1 MTKNIWAGLIALVLV
16 VTCGVLEVV
25 LLSRSYDKLAADC
38 NEIIKKCDEESLT
51 LEEYN
56 DFRDKW
62 LDLREKSELLLP
74 HIDVYEINLRFAEG
88 QAYAE
93 QEDFKQLKAQMSVV
107 AELLEYVPHL
117 MKPTLRH
124 IV

>member
-16 VTCGVLEVV
+16 IACGVLEVV
-25 LLSRSYDKLAADC
+25 LLSRQYEKLSQYC
-38 NEIIKKCDEESLT
+38 GEVMVKCESETLT

-56 DFRDKW
+56 DFRESWVK
-62 LDLREKSELLLP
+62 LRETSEIFLP

-93 QEDFKQLKAQMSVV
+93 QSDFDNLYAQLAVID
-107 AELLEYVPHL
+107 ELLEYVPHL
-117 MKPTLRH
+117 MKPSFKH

>member
-1 MTKNIWAGLIALVLV
+1 MKNLWVGLIVLALVI
-16 VTCGVLEVV
+16 TCGVLEVV
-25 LLSRSYDKLAADC
+25 LLSREYEKLAADC
-38 NEIIKKCDEESLT
+38 DEIIKKCEEETLT

-62 LDLREKSELLLP
+62 IDLREKSELLLP
-74 HIDVYEINLRFAEG
+74 HLDVYEINLRFAEG

-93 QEDFKQLKAQMSVV
+93 QEDYEQLKAQLSVV
-107 AELLEYVPHL
+107 EELLDYVPHL
-117 MKPTLRH
+117 MKPSLRH